1 MEWNNRFTL
10 SVVREITLLG
20 VSVVNYTPKDTV
32 LFIKMI
38 GLVTLFMVS
47 DIVYDQ

>member
-1 MEWNNRFTL
+1 M

-20 VSVVNYTPKDTV
+20 VSVVNYTPKGTV
-32 LFIKMI
+32 LLVKMI

-47 DIVYDQ
+47 NIVCDQ